1 MIQATPEDM
10 EADQA
15 YCPNCVQFGL
25 PLLLARYAVCRSD
38 EDVARPAPPLQAPF
52 GAGVQDIALPSAEA
66 HYALR
71 LLRGGYVYAFH
82 EAREEW
88 LAWQVNDHGDL
99 SPFDIRA
106 ATPPPQN
113 DVSPASCSR
122 HDRAMLAKCIL
133 LPDAKWATTLWV
145 TYSAV
150 PWTNN
155 VWQRHHDPDYRRR
168 SMRRIDVAA
177 WRASG
182 HVQPHVAS
190 LYDALDQVAEFHLA
204 DGYAIHN
211 RTPGVS
217 DLPRMHVT
225 PLHTFDHSL
234 IAPSQ
239 YAQPQVDLLRA
250 QARLAA
256 HQQRPGHPL
265 AVGPMLVALD
275 DPIGIASDLNQLAVA
290 RLLEWEDE
298 PERAE
303 KRQSAAAITALREA
317 IQHGALEDEKHRRL
331 DHAMVGRAVVATMGG
346 RGAAST
352 LSRSLP
358 LWHADVFAVEDE
370 DEVLRL
376 GRESWE
382 KYRKHLRDGDAYERW
397 LKETY
402 AAEQAAFYSA
412 HVVPLDEAYV
422 AWLSAVAFKQHMVC
436 NFDSTCAT
444 IGVLYQET
452 VTALLQDATARGTVF
467 QYVLDCLE
475 NDDPLD
481 PGAILLRAQVWNQD
495 ALITLWK
502 ETLAKTST
510 GPGARDWMVAA
521 NGLSNAF
528 KGMLDHRDVGRLGGM
543 FQGSA
548 RLLEQLSG
556 PVTRMVGDEVG
567 RMVAGHSGRLPAR
580 WQVGLLTAIA
590 QSASPGSQL
599 VDLTGQ
605 TTPKRARKAL
615 AMTLAARAGLNS
627 VHQASAAASEAISS
641 AGAHMEGGRFKFGM
655 IALVDDDQLKL
666 FKALNAKAVITGT
679 ARQAHL
685 QRTLSALDLHD
696 AMRSNV
702 SGMHRSSYGYGLAG
716 LVLMAASLGELN
728 KQIEQAPTGSR
739 GFLKAN
745 FAAGVA
751 ALVGDAAILLGE
763 VGSKLPWLSQKLA
776 EPMGRWMYS
785 ASTRAAVV
793 HSSGRLLSGL
803 AGMLIGVLSIYEGAA
818 NYSLSK
824 SYGIG
829 MIASGALAFVSS
841 VMMML
846 GWAFP
851 VALVLFLL
859 SIVVSVAVAW
869 LRPNEVQLWL
879 DRCMHFGKNERVA
892 FETID
897 IQMQQLNVL
906 RAI

>member
-10 EADQA
+10 EGDQA

-52 GAGVQDIALPSAEA
+52 GAGVQDIALPPAEA

-71 LLRGGYVYAFH
+71 LLRGGYVYAFN
-82 EAREEW
+82 EARGEW
-88 LAWQVNDHGDL
+88 LAWQANDHGDL

-113 DVSPASCSR
+113 DTAPASCSR
-122 HDRAMLAKCIL
+122 HDRAMLSKCIL
-133 LPDAKWATTLWV
+133 LPDAKWATTLWL

-155 VWQRHHDPDYRRR
+155 VWKRHHDHDYRRR
-168 SMRRIDVAA
+168 SMRRIDVAT

-190 LYDALDQVAEFHLA
+190 LYDALEQVAEFHLA

-211 RTPGVS
+211 RTPGIS
-217 DLPRMHVT
+217 DLPLVHVT
-225 PLHTFDHSL
+225 PLHTFEHSL

-239 YAQPQVDLLRA
+239 FAQPKVDLLRA

-290 RLLEWEDE
+290 RLLEWENE
-298 PERAE
+298 PERVE

-317 IQHGALEDEKHRRL
+317 IKHGALEEEKHRRL

-346 RGAAST
+346 RGAART
-352 LSRSLP
+352 MSRSLP

-402 AAEQAAFYSA
+402 VTEQAAFYGA
-412 HVVPLDEAYV
+412 HVAALDEAYV
-422 AWLSAVAFKQHMVC
+422 AWLSAAAFKQHMVC

-444 IGVLYQET
+444 SGVLYQET
-452 VTALLQDATARGTVF
+452 VTALLQDATSRGTVF

-502 ETLAKTST
+502 QTLAKTST

-567 RMVAGHSGRLPAR
+567 RMVAGNSGRLPAR

-599 VDLTGQ
+599 VDLTGH

-641 AGAHMEGGRFKFGM
+641 VGAHMEGGRFKFGM
-655 IALVDDDQLKL
+655 IALVNDDQLKL

-696 AMRSNV
+696 AMRTNV
-702 SGMHRSSYGYGLAG
+702 SSMHRSSHGYGLAG

-728 KQIEQAPTGSR
+728 KQIQQTPAGSR
-739 GFLKAN
+739 GLLKAN

-776 EPMGRWMYS
+776 EPMGRWMFR
-785 ASTRAAVV
+785 ATTRAAVLQAT
-793 HSSGRLLSGL
+793 GRWLSGV
-803 AGMLIGVLSIYEGAA
+803 AGVLIGGLSVYEGYKTLRLNRA
-818 NYSLSK
+818 
-824 SYGIG
+824 YGMA
-829 MIASGALAFVSS
+829 MIASGATGVIASILILSGTLIPLAI
-841 VMMML
+841 
-846 GWAFP
+846 
-851 VALVLFLL
+851 LFLIF
-859 SIVVSVAVAW
+859 SAIIAVVSAW
-869 LRPNEVQLWL
+869 LKSDDVEMWL
-879 DRCMHFGKNERVA
+879 DKALYFGNNETGSFA
-892 FETID
+892 DMTCQNSAIES
-897 IQMQQLNVL
+897 L
-906 RAI
+906 RF